1 MRVVLAAATQ
11 SLRQSIAAILET
23 RGHEVLCFAEADR
36 ALRHLE
42 ADPSAN
48 AFVVA
53 GAESAMAG
61 MEICWEAR
69 LLASFERPIYI
80 CMISRPMPSD
90 MLVEALDCGADDVLQ
105 LPLSADELYARLRS
119 AERLNQMQLKL
130 VEMATRDSLT
140 GMLNR
145 PAFFDRATKMCRD
158 AKAPLAAIMVDID
171 HFKAINDRFGHAGGR
186 QGPARR
192 RPIASMAAPKSP
204 DGSAARNSPCSI
216 AQDDPDE
223 AWRAAE
229 ALRSDIA
236 ARDIDIEGNV
246 LRLSCSFGVA
256 VGAPADDIDDLLR
269 RADAALYTAKRAGRN
284 LVAFYDPETP
294 AVPNQPDSIVRC
306 NKDHAGAPAPARRGM
321 SGRAFAEF

>member
-1 MRVVLAAATQ
+1 MRVVLVAGAQ

-53 GAESAMAG
+53 GAESTMAG

-80 CMISRPMPSD
+80 CMIARPMPSD

-119 AERLNQMQLKL
+119 AERVNQMQLKL
-130 VEMATRDSLT
+130 VEMATRDGLT

-171 HFKAINDRFGHAGGR
+171 HFKAINDRFGHAAGDKALRAVARCLDGRAEIAGRLGGEEF
-186 QGPARR
+186 ALL
-192 RPIASMAAPKSP
+192 
-204 DGSAARNSPCSI
+204 I

-229 ALRSDIA
+229 ALRGDIA
-236 ARDIDIEGNV
+236 ARDIEIEGNA
-246 LRLSCSFGVA
+246 LRLTCSFGVA
-256 VGAPADDIDDLLR
+256 VGAPTGDIDDLLR

-306 NKDHAGAPAPARRGM
+306 NKDPAARPRRRVA
-321 SGRAFAEF
+321 S